1 MQLRKNK
8 LDALRHRRFLIS
20 FVGSPPTKQ
29 ARRAERRGITRAV
42 SPKKIGERKKGN
54 VPLAQEHRGEEKT
67 GERSERFEERDRSPV
82 KVADDGL
89 EHRLR
94 R

>member
-1 MQLRKNK
+1 M
-8 LDALRHRRFLIS
+8 
-20 FVGSPPTKQ
+20 
-29 ARRAERRGITRAV
+29 